1 MANVTKE
8 QREHLLNAIF
18 TATQDSSKKLGV
30 YAKSEDK
37 FRETV
42 KSCLVT
48 IIGEKDLNTERY
60 HKVKSVKT
68 KIDELIAEIEGKAIE
83 GGFSKS
89 HAKNTVSKTLTEDIG
104 LKRRETKK
112 PAKEETKPEEKV
124 TEDVQIEIVQDAEP
138 WQKAYAFI
146 LNISG
151 QDATK
156 AKAMALKVHRAFDA
170 AIKSG
175 ELSEAA

>member
-8 QREHLLNAIF
+8 QREKLLNAIF

-30 YAKSEDK
+30 YEKSEDK
-37 FRETV
+37 FRV
-42 KSCLVT
+42 KACLVA
-48 IIGEKDLNTERY
+48 IIGEKDLTTERY
-60 HKVKSVKT
+60 QKVKSVKT
-68 KIDELIAEIEGKAIE
+68 KIDELVAEIEGKAIE

-104 LKRRETKK
+104 LKRREAKK
-112 PAKEETKPEEKV
+112 PAKEDTKTEEKV